1 MMPGTV
7 VLLRPGGGG
16 GGTAGLHGGEG
27 SSSFGELEDGRLW
40 RGYR

>member
-1 MMPGTV
+1 MTPGTV
-7 VLLRPGGGG
+7 VLLRLGGGG

-27 SSSFGELEDGRLW
+27 SSSFSELEDGRLW